1 MAPIR
6 PTIIDIAQ
14 HAGVSFKTVSRV
26 LNNHPKVGEEYRRKV
41 EASMEALNFKP
52 NRAAQ
57 LLRGGK
63 SFVLGLLVSYG
74 QYIQQLDET
83 NRLASYTTDVMTG
96 MMQACQ
102 TKSYHLVVENIDSSD
117 PEAGLAWLANCMD
130 DVSFDG
136 LVLMPPLCDLPWML
150 DALEAAGVN
159 FARMNPGTQLGR
171 GICMVIDN
179 YSAGQRIGDLL
190 LGHGHRHIGYIS
202 GPPEHQAHTPRKL
215 GLLDAAAEIPT
226 ARVDVVP
233 GDFTFATGLARARDL
248 LTRDPRP
255 TAIFAAND
263 EMAAGVLAAAMEL
276 GMAVPQDLSIVGFGG
291 LLISQTTWPRITTVH
306 QPTIRMAR
314 MAADELIAGFGKPV
328 EEIGRVIEI
337 DFELKQRQ
345 SVADPAG

>member
-1 MAPIR
+1 METMAPIR

-63 SFVLGLLVSYG
+63 SFVLGLLVTYG
-74 QYIQQLDET
+74 QSIQQLDES

-102 TKSYHLVVENIDSSD
+102 AKSYHLVVENIDSSN
-117 PEAGLAWLANCMD
+117 PEAGLAWLSNCMD

-179 YSAGQRIGDLL
+179 YSAGRRIGDLL

-202 GPPEHQAHTPRKL
+202 GPPAHQAHTPRGA
-215 GLLDAAAEIPT
+215 GLLDAAAQIPAT
-226 ARVDVVP
+226 QVDVVP
-233 GDFTFATGLARARDL
+233 GDFTLATGLARARDL

-276 GMAVPQDLSIVGFGG
+276 GWRCLGTCRSSAL
-291 LLISQTTWPRITTVH
+291 
-306 QPTIRMAR
+306 
-314 MAADELIAGFGKPV
+314 AAC
-328 EEIGRVIEI
+328 
-337 DFELKQRQ
+337 
-345 SVADPAG
+345 